1 VNQRKARPTG
11 PERAGDVARR
21 LLRGRLA
28 KRARRESRVL
38 EIWEEVVGPE
48 RAARLVPAGLRA
60 GVLWV
65 EVESPAL
72 LYEAA
77 QFARGE
83 ILARLKERLPELGI
97 EDVRF
102 RLG

>member
-1 VNQRKARPTG
+1 MEPRKGRPRG
-11 PERAGDVARR
+11 PERLGEVARR
-21 LLRGRLA
+21 LLRGRLK
-28 KRARRESRVL
+28 KRARKETRVL
-38 EIWEEVVGPE
+38 EAWEEVVGAE
-48 RAARLVPAGLRA
+48 RAGKLRPARLRD

-65 EVESPAL
+65 EVESPAV

-77 QFARGE
+77 QFSRGE
-83 ILARLKERLPELGI
+83 ILGRLRERFPELGI

>member
-1 VNQRKARPTG
+1 MKPGKGIPRE
-11 PERAGDVARR
+11 PERLGDVARR
-21 LLRGRLA
+21 LLRGSLA
-28 KRARRESRVL
+28 RRARKESRVL
-38 EIWEEVVGPE
+38 EVWEEAAGPE
-48 RAARLVPAGLRA
+48 RAARLKPARLRA

-77 QFARGE
+77 QFSRGE
-83 ILARLKERLPELGI
+83 ILARLKELVPELGI